1 MAFLGVVTSR
11 GGNAGGERIPSRK
24 SSQAIQGGAVRKVVV
39 AVVVLGSLAFAGGAF
54 AGGRWMITSIG
65 QIKPSVRHQL
75 QGSPGARGP
84 AGANGANGAN
94 GVVPQIVTVESEQL
108 TLQPGQDSFE
118 VDPVNFQA
126 NCPAGY
132 SVLGTGFDGPFNEV
146 GGFVKAYGTFVGG
159 FFENNS
165 LIPLQA
171 QVQAICGQVPGG
183 SIGSARDHLSGDP
196 GAQSPEAQY
205 HAQLAAAAAAAKA
218 R

>member
-1 MAFLGVVTSR
+1 
-11 GGNAGGERIPSRK
+11 
-24 SSQAIQGGAVRKVVV
+24 
-39 AVVVLGSLAFAGGAF
+39 
-54 AGGRWMITSIG
+54 MITNIN

-75 QGSPGARGP
+75 RGNTGPMGP

-108 TLQPGQDSFE
+108 TLQPGQTSYD
-118 VDPVNFQA
+118 VDPINFQA

-132 SVLGTGFDGPFNEV
+132 SVLGTGFDGPFDAV

-159 FFENNS
+159 FFENDS

-196 GAQSPEAQY
+196 AAQDPEVQY